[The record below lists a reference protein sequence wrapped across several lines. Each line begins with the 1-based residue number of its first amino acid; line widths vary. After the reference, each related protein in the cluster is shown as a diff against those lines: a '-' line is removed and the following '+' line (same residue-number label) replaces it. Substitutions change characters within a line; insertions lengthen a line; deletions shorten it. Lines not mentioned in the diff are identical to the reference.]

1 MPDLAGR
8 SVGKGRLTVAERID
22 ETEAVKVGIPTKPAG
37 PPPPPRRRNL
47 RRTLVPYAFVA
58 PAIILLSVLM
68 VFPMARMFHLSLFQ
82 GVFTRAGEEF
92 VGLENY
98 GDLFQNELFWISL
111 KNSLV
116 FVGLSL
122 AIHQIFGGGVAL
134 LLNQRMR
141 GQLRSIFRGIFITP
155 WLIIPAVVAIM
166 WVLLLDP
173 RGGFN
178 STLLQLGIVQ
188 CCPPPQWFGDF
199 ALAMPA
205 MIATNGWAGY
215 PLTMIF
221 WLAGLQSIPL
231 ELYEAASVDGA
242 GRWRRFRHITLPA
255 MGPTILTIL
264 LLDTIY
270 TFRNWDLPFLTTGGG
285 PADTTIVLPLLTYRE
300 AFLNFRFG
308 PSAASAVMILLIT
321 GFFVFWYLRFRARL
335 LR

>member
-1 MPDLAGR
+1 M
-8 SVGKGRLTVAERID
+8 AERI
-22 ETEAVKVGIPTKPAG
+22 EGSEAVGAGIPNESARRRPQA
-37 PPPPPRRRNL
+37 RRRNL
-47 RRTLVPYAFVA
+47 RRTLLPYAFVA
-58 PAIILLSVLM
+58 PAITLLLVLM

-82 GVFTRAGEEF
+82 GVFTRAGDEF
-92 VGLENY
+92 VGLENF
-98 GDLFQNELFWISL
+98 GDLLQNELFWISL
-111 KNSLV
+111 RNSLV

-122 AIHQIFGGGVAL
+122 VVHQIFGGGVAL

-141 GQLRSIFRGIFITP
+141 GHLRSFFRGVFITP

-178 STLLQLGIVQ
+178 SNMRSLGIVE
-188 CCPPPQWFGDF
+188 CCPPPEWFGSFD
-199 ALAMPA
+199 LAMPA

-285 PADTTIVLPLLTYRE
+285 PGDSTIVLPLLTYRE
-300 AFLNFRFG
+300 AFVNFNFG

-321 GFFVFWYLRFRARL
+321 GFFVYWYLRFRARL